1 MIRLWIACASML
13 FPLLG
18 MACEGNRNRC
28 QKQFSTLVAYRAQ
41 AIESAFGD
49 LFGTLP
55 SHVKIKFVSSRDP
68 EYKRFGGEEAYDHE
82 RQEMIIPR
90 RMLSGRTP
98 VPTRWAKR
106 YWPYYESAYNR
117 SEYPIIE
124 TIDNLWWSAYLQ
136 EAAQERGL
144 SWPDKDC
151 ESADVGKRLP
161 CEMVASGVTHM
172 VKDVRGP
179 IFNSNRVD
187 RIWPDDF
194 SEFRKRVWRGGQEY
208 TDVQRYGGIM
218 LVQPLADEF
227 GVARTLMYLA
237 QTPFRIENDN
247 LHTSALRYQQQAR
260 AELGAGRVNVA
271 VHPGKESHD
280 AGSSG
285 EEPQATRVEAV
296 SPPSVFGLRPG
307 Q

>member
-1 MIRLWIACASML
+1 MIRWLVVCAGLW

-18 MACEGNRNRC
+18 WACEGDRNRC
-28 QKQFSTLVAYRAQ
+28 QKQFSALVAYRAQ

-55 SHVKIKFVSSRDP
+55 SHIKIKFVSSRDP
-68 EYKRFGGEEAYDHE
+68 DYKRFGGEEAYDSE

-90 RMLSGRTP
+90 RKLAGRTP
-98 VPTRWAKR
+98 SPLRWAKR
-106 YWPYYESAYNR
+106 YWPYYESEFNR
-117 SEYPIIE
+117 SQYPIIE

-151 ESADVGKRLP
+151 QSADVGKRLP
-161 CEMVASGVTHM
+161 CEMIASGITHL

-194 SEFRKRVWRGGQEY
+194 SEFQKRVWRGGQEY

-218 LVQPLADEF
+218 LVQPLVDEF
-227 GVARTLMYLA
+227 GVARTLTYLV

-247 LHTSALRYQQQAR
+247 VRTSALHYQEQAR
-260 AELGAGRVNVA
+260 AELGTGRVNLA
-271 VHPGKESHD
+271 AHEENRGG
-280 AGSSG
+280 GSEKAPSA
-285 EEPQATRVEAV
+285 PQATGVEAV
-296 SPPSVFGLRPG
+296 SPPPAFGLRPG